1 MGAFEMRK
9 KNYSSVLDEKRRDTI
24 AEILEDLRVKKGF
37 SKREL
42 ANLFSVSYETICHY
56 EKGITIP
63 PTDLLLKYADLCNV
77 TIDYIL
83 NRTTSQVDYSAI
95 MEKRLSKDMTI
106 NDVVEIINKLTKDE
120 KEHLAFIIQ
129 LLNKE

>member
-1 MGAFEMRK
+1 MLKYLKIYG
-9 KNYSSVLDEKRRDTI
+9 L
-24 AEILEDLRVKKGF
+24 KKGF

>member
-1 MGAFEMRK
+1 MRK
-9 KNYSSVLDEKRRDTI
+9 KNYSSLLDEKRRDTI

-83 NRTTSQVDYSAI
+83 NRTTSQVDY
-95 MEKRLSKDMTI
+95 
-106 NDVVEIINKLTKDE
+106 
-120 KEHLAFIIQ
+120 
-129 LLNKE
+129 

>member
-1 MGAFEMRK
+1 MRK
-9 KNYSSVLDEKRRDTI
+9 KKYVSMLDEKRRDTI
-24 AEILEDLRVKKGF
+24 AEILEDLRVRKGL

-42 ANLFSVSYETICHY
+42 ANLFNVSYETICHY
-56 EKGITIP
+56 EKAITIP
-63 PTDLLLKYADLCNV
+63 PTDLLLKYADLGNV

-95 MEKRLSKDMTI
+95 LEERISKDMTI
-106 NDVVEIINKLTKDE
+106 NDAVEIINKLTKDE
-120 KEHLAFIIQ
+120 KEHLAFIIK

>member
-42 ANLFSVSYETICHY
+42 ANLFSVSYETIYHY

-106 NDVVEIINKLTKDE
+106 NDAVEIINKLTKDE
-120 KEHLAFIIQ
+120 REHLAFIIQ